1 MTIKADTIENYSP
14 KKSTS
19 QIIPSKT
26 NSITTSI
33 TNKET
38 TSYISTNNPSIIQS
52 TSIITSIE
60 FIPTQLSEI
69 QTSYTLSQI
78 IETRESINND
88 ETFIVFLGINNF
100 KMNSSFFSF
109 CIYFI
114 SIKNIVYSKT
124 LFLPI
129 ITTYNTN
136 KRFLK
141 EITGNCTL
149 KEISYEIKYKYLCE
163 VYEETKNIKQI
174 KIIPQFDFASQKNI
188 ILKGITPVEIIYMD
202 NIQSNNGE
210 YDEIFNSRVYVL
222 DNSTCNKSDKFLF
235 NIYGKIKDPQPKFE
249 NKNLTLL
256 VNLKSD
262 IKKIGEVDCNIN
274 NNINQN
280 YILNCKFYETAL
292 IDLQSSLSFIGED
305 AILLIN
311 FADINDSVINI
322 EGNYNSNRYY
332 RKNKSYTIGAGAIVG
347 IILAIIA
354 LIGFAIFF
362 IVYCL
367 KKKKK
372 SQFNTESSIRD
383 LKIQEYTKEENINKS
398 Y

>member
-1 MTIKADTIENYSP
+1 M
-14 KKSTS
+14 
-19 QIIPSKT
+19 
-26 NSITTSI
+26 
-33 TNKET
+33 
-38 TSYISTNNPSIIQS
+38 
-52 TSIITSIE
+52 
-60 FIPTQLSEI
+60 
-69 QTSYTLSQI
+69 
-78 IETRESINND
+78 
-88 ETFIVFLGINNF
+88 
-100 KMNSSFFSF
+100 
-109 CIYFI
+109 
-114 SIKNIVYSKT
+114 
-124 LFLPI
+124 
-129 ITTYNTN
+129 
-136 KRFLK
+136 
-141 EITGNCTL
+141 
-149 KEISYEIKYKYLCE
+149 
-163 VYEETKNIKQI
+163 
-174 KIIPQFDFASQKNI
+174 
-188 ILKGITPVEIIYMD
+188 
-202 NIQSNNGE
+202 
-210 YDEIFNSRVYVL
+210 
-222 DNSTCNKSDKFLF
+222 
-235 NIYGKIKDPQPKFE
+235 
-249 NKNLTLL
+249 
-256 VNLKSD
+256 NLKSD

-332 RKNKSYTIGAGAIVG
+332 RKNKSHTTGAIVG

-372 SQFNTESSIRD
+372 SQFNTESSIKD